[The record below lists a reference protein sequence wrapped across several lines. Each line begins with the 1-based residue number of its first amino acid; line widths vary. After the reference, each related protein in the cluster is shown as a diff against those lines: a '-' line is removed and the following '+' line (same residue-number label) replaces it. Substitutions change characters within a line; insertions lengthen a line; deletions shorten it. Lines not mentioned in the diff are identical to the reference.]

1 MSFALV
7 AQPTAWQLGMA
18 NEKHRLNLEQQE
30 EMKIS
35 HGSCYLR
42 VSTRSPAEAAPLKRL

>member
-7 AQPTAWQLGMA
+7 AQITAWQLGMV
-18 NEKHRLNLEQQE
+18 NEKHRLNLERQE

-35 HGSCYLR
+35 RGSCSLR
-42 VSTRSPAEAAPLKRL
+42 VSTRSSAEAAPLKRL